1 MTKKTTPKIKV
12 TLSQNGVS
20 ATFRLT
26 NEEYKQLR
34 NYSDKKHGSSRMGDM
49 YNFSAFAWADY
60 EISRSKCGR
69 FHSLF
74 NYHDGDFLWYLEE
87 EE

>member
-1 MTKKTTPKIKV
+1 MANQTREIIRVEFLQHDVK
-12 TLSQNGVS
+12 

-26 NEEYKQLR
+26 DEEYKQLR

-74 NYHDGDFLWYLEE
+74 NYHKGDFLWYLEE
-87 EE
+87 E

>member
-1 MTKKTTPKIKV
+1 MANKMTPKIKV
-12 TLSQNGVS
+12 VLSQNGVS
-20 ATFRLT
+20 ATFKLT
-26 NEEYKQLR
+26 ENEYNKLKT
-34 NYSDKKHGSSRMGDM
+34 YSKKKDSSRMGDM

-74 NYHDGDFLWYLEE
+74 NYHKGDFLWYLEE
-87 EE
+87 E

>member
-1 MTKKTTPKIKV
+1 MANKTAPKIKV

-26 NEEYKQLR
+26 DAEYKQLR
-34 NYSDKKHGSSRMGDM
+34 NYSDKKHSSSRMGDM

-87 EE
+87 E

>member
-1 MTKKTTPKIKV
+1 MANKTTPKIKV

-26 NEEYKQLR
+26 DREYKWLKS
-34 NYSDKKHGSSRMGDM
+34 YSDKKNSSSRMGNM

-60 EISRSKCGR
+60 EISRSKCSR

-74 NYHDGDFLWYLEE
+74 NYHNGDFLWYLEE
-87 EE
+87 E